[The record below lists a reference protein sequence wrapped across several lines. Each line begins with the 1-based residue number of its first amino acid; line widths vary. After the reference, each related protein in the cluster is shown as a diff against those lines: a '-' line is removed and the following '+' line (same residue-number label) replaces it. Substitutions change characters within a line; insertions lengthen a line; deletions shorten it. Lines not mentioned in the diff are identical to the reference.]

1 MKKVL
6 IIGLG
11 RFGTLLAEILKS
23 DFEVFVWSK
32 TKKIAQAK
40 ELGVTWIDLKSGISK
55 CEVIFYCVP
64 ISEFEKVF
72 LSHKKILAKA
82 GDKLVID
89 IQSIKVLPKKILQKH
104 LPKNC
109 QAILTHPLFGPA
121 SVRENGLA
129 GLRIMMEKFTADKE
143 NYLFWKNY
151 FHSKKLQVIEISSKE
166 HDRQAAVSQGVV
178 FFLGKV
184 LADFGFGKTK
194 VDTFWAEQLQQIVHG
209 AVGNDS
215 QQLFIDLQTKN
226 PFTKQM
232 RINLSRSLERI
243 SRQLLPKRINQ
254 KKIIFGIQGG
264 EGSFNHQAIL
274 SHVRSEK
281 IKDYQIKFLF
291 TSERVLS
298 KLSRGDIDFGL
309 FAIQN
314 SVGGL
319 VDESIFAMANH
330 KFKIVKQISIPIQ
343 HFLMRRKDVANND
356 LEKVLTHSQVIRQ
369 CAQTLK
375 RDYKWIKIETGKGD
389 LVDHALVAKKLAQGK
404 LNKNIA
410 VIGSEVLAELHDLEI
425 IGRNLQD
432 DQKNLTTFMLVSR

>member
-23 DFEVFVWSK
+23 DFKVFVWSK
-32 TKKIAQAK
+32 TPKLLQAK
-40 ELGVTWIDLKSGISK
+40 KLGVTWIDLKSGINK

-64 ISEFEKVF
+64 ISEFEEVF
-72 LSHKKILAKA
+72 HSHKKLLAKA
-82 GDKLVID
+82 GEKLIID
-89 IQSIKVLPKKILQKH
+89 IQSIKVLPKRILQKN

-109 QAILTHPLFGPA
+109 QAILTHPLFGPT

-129 GLRIMMEKFTADKE
+129 GLKIMMEKFSASSEK
-143 NYLFWKNY
+143 YSFWKNY
-151 FHSKKLQVIEISSKE
+151 FLSKRLKVIEISSTE
-166 HDRQAAVSQGVV
+166 HDKQAALSQGVV
-178 FFLGKV
+178 FFLSKV

-194 VDTFWAEQLQQIVHG
+194 VDTFWAEQLGQIVHG

-226 PFTKQM
+226 PYTKQM
-232 RINLSRSLERI
+232 RINLSRSLEKI
-243 SRQLLPKRINQ
+243 SLQLLPKRINS

-274 SHVRSEK
+274 SHISDEK

-298 KLSRGDIDFGL
+298 KLSMGDIDFGL
-309 FAIQN
+309 FAIEN

-319 VDESIFAMANH
+319 VEESIFAMAKH

-343 HFLMRRKDVANND
+343 HFLMRRKDVVNND
-356 LEKVLTHSQVIRQ
+356 LEKALTHSQVIRQ

-375 RDYKWIKIETGKGD
+375 RDYEWIKIETGEGD
-389 LVDHALVAKKLAQGK
+389 LVDHALVAKKIAQGK

-410 VIGSEVLAELHDLEI
+410 VIGSEVLAQLHDLEI
-425 IGRNLQD
+425 IGRDLQD